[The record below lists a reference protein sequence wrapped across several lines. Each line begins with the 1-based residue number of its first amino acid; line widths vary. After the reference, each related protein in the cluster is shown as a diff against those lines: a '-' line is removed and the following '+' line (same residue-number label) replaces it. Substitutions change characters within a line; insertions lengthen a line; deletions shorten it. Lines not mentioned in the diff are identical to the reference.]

1 MRALVI
7 DSVEANQTNLAI
19 KRPALRQMP
28 FGERTGECRI
38 RVTYAGICGTDLE
51 LIRGYADYTGIP
63 GHEFVGVVEDAPD
76 RDRHWI
82 GKRVVGEIN
91 ASCGACDSC
100 IAGVREH
107 CPTRSV
113 LGILNRDGTF
123 ATHISLPARN
133 LHALPDSLSDQAAVF
148 VEPTAAACEIL
159 TQVDVTMRTRIAV
172 VGDGRLGLLI
182 GQVLQSTGA
191 TVTQVGRHAN
201 KLKLA
206 ESFGLNTA
214 LSKDTIAS
222 KSFDLTVDATGRP
235 DGLQRAME
243 LVRPRGTVVM
253 KSTFHGAAPI
263 QLWPAVVD
271 ELTLIGS
278 RCGPFE
284 RGIEML
290 VNRHVKTE
298 PLVAGIYSLESFKD
312 AFAFATTSLKV
323 LLQP

>member
-7 DSVEANQTNLAI
+7 DSVEADQTNLAI
-19 KRPALRQMP
+19 KRPVLRHIP
-28 FGERTGECRI
+28 FGERNGECRI

-100 IAGVREH
+100 ISGVREH

-191 TVTQVGRHAN
+191 TVTQVGRHAD

-222 KSFDLTVDATGRP
+222 KSFDLTIDATGRP

-298 PLVAGIYSLESFKD
+298 PLIAATYSLESFED

>member
-7 DSVEANQTNLAI
+7 DSVEADQTNLAV
-19 KRPALRQMP
+19 KRPVLRHIP
-28 FGERTGECRI
+28 FGERNGECRI

-159 TQVDVTMRTRIAV
+159 TQVDVTMRARIAV

-191 TVTQVGRHAN
+191 TVTQVGRHTN

-253 KSTFHGAAPI
+253 KSTFHGAALVE
-263 QLWPAVVD
+263 LWPAVVD

-284 RGIEML
+284 RGLEML
-290 VNRHVKTE
+290 MNRHVKTE
-298 PLVAGIYSLESFKD
+298 DLVAGTYHMESFED
-312 AFAFATTSLKV
+312 AFALATTSLKV

>member
-7 DSVEANQTNLAI
+7 DSVEPDQTNLAI
-19 KRPALRQMP
+19 KRPVLRQMP
-28 FGERTGECRI
+28 FGERNGECRI

-191 TVTQVGRHAN
+191 TVTQVGRHAD

-235 DGLQRAME
+235 DGLQRAMK

>member
-7 DSVEANQTNLAI
+7 DSVEADQTNLAI
-19 KRPALRQMP
+19 KRPVLRDMP
-28 FGERTGECRI
+28 FGERNGECRI

-100 IAGVREH
+100 ISGVREH

-191 TVTQVGRHAN
+191 TVTQVGRHAD

-222 KSFDLTVDATGRP
+222 KSFDLTIDATGRP

-298 PLVAGIYSLESFKD
+298 PLVAATYSLESFED

>member
-1 MRALVI
+1 MRAVVI
-7 DSVEANQTNLAI
+7 DSVEADQTNLAI
-19 KRPALRQMP
+19 KRPVLRHIP
-28 FGERTGECRI
+28 FGERNGECRI

-100 IAGVREH
+100 ISGVREH

-191 TVTQVGRHAN
+191 TVTQVGRHAD

-235 DGLQRAME
+235 DGLQRAMK

-298 PLVAGIYSLESFKD
+298 PLIAATYSLESFED

>member
-7 DSVEANQTNLAI
+7 DSVEADQTNLAI
-19 KRPALRQMP
+19 KRPVLRDMP
-28 FGERTGECRI
+28 FGERNGECRI

-100 IAGVREH
+100 ISGVREH

-133 LHALPDSLSDQAAVF
+133 LHALPDSLSDQTAVF

-191 TVTQVGRHAN
+191 TVTQVGRHAD

-214 LSKDTIAS
+214 LSKDTVAS

-253 KSTFHGAAPI
+253 KSTFHGATPI

-298 PLVAGIYSLESFKD
+298 PLVAATYSLESFKD

>member
-1 MRALVI
+1 MRAVVI
-7 DSVEANQTNLAI
+7 DSVEADQTNLAI
-19 KRPALRQMP
+19 KRPVLRHIP
-28 FGERTGECRI
+28 FGERNGECRI

-91 ASCGACDSC
+91 ASCGTCDSC

-191 TVTQVGRHAN
+191 TVTQVGRHAD

-235 DGLQRAME
+235 DGLQRAIE

-253 KSTFHGAAPI
+253 KSTFHGATPV

-290 VNRHVKTE
+290 VNRQVKTE
-298 PLVAGIYSLESFKD
+298 SLVAGTYSLESFED

-323 LLQP
+323 LLRP